1 MSLHR
6 LTDAR
11 LCHRRNGYEVV
22 VLFVDF
28 IRLAQSL
35 STLRCKDTDLFAG
48 VQINYLRF
56 THLPLPSSLHTGSTS
71 RSTTRCIRWYSLCTA
86 VRGADTMG
94 TTDSVGIDFAQPP
107 MENLTISDEFSTGL
121 CDDLDGRVWV
131 DTVLV
136 EDTEC
141 LHLEVAERVLAH
153 TPDMI
158 TPIHGMST
166 PITENAKGSCRCSTF
181 CRTFVADMGRSNCCM
196 VGIWRIAVR
205 GGSSV

>member
-1 MSLHR
+1 
-6 LTDAR
+6 
-11 LCHRRNGYEVV
+11 
-22 VLFVDF
+22 
-28 IRLAQSL
+28 
-35 STLRCKDTDLFAG
+35 
-48 VQINYLRF
+48 
-56 THLPLPSSLHTGSTS
+56 
-71 RSTTRCIRWYSLCTA
+71 
-86 VRGADTMG
+86 MG

-107 MENLTISDEFSTGL
+107 MENLTISDEFGTGL

-141 LHLEVAERVLAH
+141 LHPEVAERVLAH

-181 CRTFVADMGRSNCCM
+181 CRTFVADMVRSNCCM